1 MSDPNAYESSCM
13 SDVLGQTLRP
23 GGFKLTEKAI
33 EFCNLTQKNKILD
46 LGCGKGAT
54 ISYLY
59 NKYNIK
65 AAGIDPSEK
74 LLKIARENC
83 DFDDLVKGTG
93 EELPFEDE
101 SFDCVIA
108 ECTLSLMTDL
118 NSTIQEVNRVL
129 TKNGWFVVTDV
140 YAKNPSALP
149 ELESYSFQSCMRG
162 LHDLAVLQ
170 QKIEKE
176 GFKIVYLGDYSDLL
190 KELLVKIIFAY
201 GSMDAFWGNA
211 TGSEG
216 EAATCTLG
224 TGFQEKL
231 KLCKPG
237 YFIML
242 AKKGE
247 V

>member
-1 MSDPNAYESSCM
+1 MSNPNAYESSCM

-23 GGFKLTEKAI
+23 GGFKLTDEAI
-33 EFCNLTQKNKILD
+33 ELCNLTQKDKILD
-46 LGCGKGAT
+46 LGCGMGAT

-65 AAGIDPSEK
+65 AVGIDPSEK
-74 LLKIARENC
+74 LLSIARENC
-83 DFDDLVKGTG
+83 DFADFVKGFG
-93 EELPFEDE
+93 DVLPFEDE
-101 SFDCVIA
+101 RFDCVIA
-108 ECTLSLMTDL
+108 ECTLSLMKDL
-118 NSTIQEVNRVL
+118 NATIQEVNRVL

-140 YAKNPSALP
+140 YSKNPSALQ

-162 LHDLAVLQ
+162 LHDLNLLQ

-190 KELLVKIIFAY
+190 KELLVKIIFSY
-201 GSMDAFWGNA
+201 GSMDAFWSNA
-211 TGSEG
+211 TGDG
-216 EAATCTLG
+216 TCTPG

-247 V
+247 VLWKI